1 MPLGDLQERSLIEA
15 LDGPQVINA
24 WEGAVR
30 SGKTMSSI
38 LAWCEYVRVLAP
50 PGPLIM
56 IGKTK
61 DTLRR
66 NVLDEIDSYFGDAS
80 PLKHTAGA
88 NEGRLF
94 GRKVHM
100 VGANDAKAL
109 SRIQGLTLAGSYVDE
124 GTLLPGF
131 SFWSML
137 LTRHAT
143 TIPAGA
149 KIFVTMNPGSP
160 AHWMKREVLD
170 KGAAVRVRSWH
181 FTLDDNP
188 ILTQESKDL
197 LKASLAGLFYKRY
210 IDGLWVAAEGA
221 VYDMLDLDTGGAHR
235 AHWANVR
242 RQLVGRWWMGVDY
255 GTSNPTHAVL
265 LGLGADERLYVCG
278 EWRHDG
284 RANRSLSDAEQSER
298 LRAWLDAGARIP
310 LPAGSHP
317 DSRPSAVW
325 PERTAVD
332 PSAASFRRQL
342 RNDGWTGLV
351 DADNPVLDGI
361 RNTSSLLAA
370 RRLLFVDG
378 AAPELEREMLG
389 YVWDEKKQ
397 DKGLDEP
404 AKVDDHGCLVAGT
417 PVTTARG
424 PVPIEDVHPGDVVLT
439 RAGWRPVL
447 VAGRTQQDAPVVT
460 AHLDN
465 GQTLTGTPDHPVWA
479 GGRWTPLADT
489 AYLSV
494 STCPILPPP
503 VPWLAVAGPLLTAAS
518 RAVTRF
524 TTVTATRS
532 TTSSTTSSSSPS
544 PHTRRSTARKA
555 ASVAAHTLRLLWPV
569 SAPPSGTDPTRAVL
583 GMPSTGGPRGTAGR
597 PTSEPATSA
606 APGTTPALVTGG
618 SGSARTPASPPPA
631 GHLAWTTWTGPASS
645 VGADSGSTAMRGP
658 GSAGARVLA
667 VTATGSADVY
677 NLRVAGCHEFYAAGV
692 LVSNCDALRY
702 SVQVTRSTWR
712 PWLQQPYE
720 QAA

>member
-38 LAWCEYVRVLAP
+38 LAWCEYVRALAP

-66 NVLDEIDSYFGDAS
+66 NVLDEIDAYFGSSS

-100 VGANDAKAL
+100 VGANDAKAM

-143 TIPAGA
+143 TIPLGA
-149 KIFVTMNPGSP
+149 KIFVTMNPDSP

-170 KGAAVRVRSWH
+170 KGAAARVRSWH

-188 ILTQESKDL
+188 ILSQQAKDL
-197 LKASLAGLFYKRY
+197 LKASLAGLFYKRF

-221 VYDMLDLDTGGAHR
+221 IYDMLDLDQGGQHR
-235 AHWANVR
+235 AQWSRVR
-242 RQLVGRWWMGVDY
+242 RLLVGRWWLGVDY

-265 LGLGADERLYVCG
+265 LGLGSDDRLYVCG

-284 RANRSLSDAEQSER
+284 RKQRSLSDAEQSER
-298 LRAWLDAGARIP
+298 LRLWLDGGAGVPPVRDERT
-310 LPAGSHP
+310 GQE
-317 DSRPSAVW
+317 RPTVGVW

-370 RRLLFVDG
+370 RRLLFCADDAG
-378 AAPELEREMLG
+378 NPAAPELERELLG

-397 DKGLDEP
+397 AKGLDEP
-404 AKVDDHGCLVAGT
+404 AKVDDHG
-417 PVTTARG
+417 
-424 PVPIEDVHPGDVVLT
+424 
-439 RAGWRPVL
+439 
-447 VAGRTQQDAPVVT
+447 
-460 AHLDN
+460 
-465 GQTLTGTPDHPVWA
+465 PD
-479 GGRWTPLADT
+479 G
-489 AYLSV
+489 
-494 STCPILPPP
+494 
-503 VPWLAVAGPLLTAAS
+503 
-518 RAVTRF
+518 
-524 TTVTATRS
+524 
-532 TTSSTTSSSSPS
+532 
-544 PHTRRSTARKA
+544 
-555 ASVAAHTLRLLWPV
+555 
-569 SAPPSGTDPTRAVL
+569 
-583 GMPSTGGPRGTAGR
+583 
-597 PTSEPATSA
+597 
-606 APGTTPALVTGG
+606 
-618 SGSARTPASPPPA
+618 
-631 GHLAWTTWTGPASS
+631 
-645 VGADSGSTAMRGP
+645 
-658 GSAGARVLA
+658 
-667 VTATGSADVY
+667 
-677 NLRVAGCHEFYAAGV
+677 
-692 LVSNCDALRY
+692 LRY
-702 SVQVTRSTWR
+702 GVQVTRQVWR
-712 PWLQQPYE
+712 PWLAQQWE
-720 QAA
+720 QVA